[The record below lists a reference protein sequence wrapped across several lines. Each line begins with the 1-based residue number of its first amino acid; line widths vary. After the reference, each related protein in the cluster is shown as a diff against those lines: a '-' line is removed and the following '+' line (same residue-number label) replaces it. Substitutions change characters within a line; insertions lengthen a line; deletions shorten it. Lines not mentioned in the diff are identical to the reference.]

1 MKAWKKIIDFLAV
14 VLILAVLFSA
24 VRWWLSPRQVYQRN
38 REELNAAVSIILEA
52 ESADGLADH
61 DIGMARLVD
70 YLSTRSDPIIDFS
83 TPSLSTLTPYAGL
96 YYSVNGVPVADESGA
111 DLVETEDGWAWTGT
125 GDNRGRTW
133 QIEGNWY
140 GYIAWY

>member
-1 MKAWKKIIDFLAV
+1 MKALKKLGKIFAAV
-14 VLILAVLFSA
+14 LVLIALFSA

-38 REELNAAVSIILEA
+38 RDELNAAVSAVLEA
-52 ESADGLADH
+52 ESAEGFTDRS
-61 DIGMARLVD
+61 IGMAQMVD
-70 YLSTRSDPIIDFS
+70 YLSTRTDPIIDFS

-111 DLVETEDGWAWTGT
+111 SLVETEDGWAWTGT
-125 GDNRGRTW
+125 GDNRGKTW

-140 GYIAWY
+140 GYTAWY

>member
-1 MKAWKKIIDFLAV
+1 MKAWKKFVDFLAV

-38 REELNAAVSIILEA
+38 REELNAAVATILEA

-61 DIGMARLVD
+61 SIGGARLVD
-70 YLSTRSDPIIDFS
+70 YLSTRTDPIIDFS

-111 DLVETEDGWAWTGT
+111 DLVETEDGWTWTGT

-140 GYIAWY
+140 GYTAWY